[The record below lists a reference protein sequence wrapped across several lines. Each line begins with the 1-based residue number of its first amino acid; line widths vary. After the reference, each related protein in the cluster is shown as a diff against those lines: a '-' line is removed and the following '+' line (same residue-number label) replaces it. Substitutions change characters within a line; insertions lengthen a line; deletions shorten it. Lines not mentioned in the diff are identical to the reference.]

1 MLGFHLQSAI
11 LNMKCYVFFTCGDT
25 AGALPYP
32 VIFSVLALLEITIL
46 SLLQLGKVVRLSP
59 ANKITC
65 VLFPS

>member
-1 MLGFHLQSAI
+1 
-11 LNMKCYVFFTCGDT
+11 MKCYVFFTCGDT